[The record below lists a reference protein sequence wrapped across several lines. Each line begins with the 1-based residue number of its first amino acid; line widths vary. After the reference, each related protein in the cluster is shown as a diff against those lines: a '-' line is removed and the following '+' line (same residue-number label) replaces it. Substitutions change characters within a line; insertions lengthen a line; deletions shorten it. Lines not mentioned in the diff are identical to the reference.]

1 MSSEVA
7 TAASRTPPWLLSG
20 WGCPVFQEG
29 KEILVGTTRLSPKS
43 LLQRNF
49 CRWRDRARPKWHLL
63 EEDVRDS
70 VIAAFRCGATG
81 VFCRTEPLSE
91 LPSCIECA
99 SRGEIWASRRHSEF
113 LLEALR
119 SAPPCEGIG
128 AEKIRLLSQRELQ
141 VAECAAQGQSNKQIA
156 DHLGLSE
163 HTIKNYLVRIFE
175 KLGVA
180 NRFELL
186 FLLFKE
192 CNAQAPGRG
201 GAAFSSE
208 IGHPI
213 ETYLK
218 AAEEG
223 FVAAQ
228 FTVGLA
234 HLEGY
239 CVEKNERSAYYWL
252 KMAAENSSQLQQRST
267 GLAERLKAN
276 FTQEDIDELE
286 RSVQKA
292 ARDNRFVVAMRPQEI
307 IKKSA
312 SYPSLKLAV

>member
-1 MSSEVA
+1 MPES
-7 TAASRTPPWLLSG
+7 
-20 WGCPVFQEG
+20 Q
-29 KEILVGTTRLSPKS
+29 
-43 LLQRNF
+43 
-49 CRWRDRARPKWHLL
+49 
-63 EEDVRDS
+63 
-70 VIAAFRCGATG
+70 CGY
-81 VFCRTEPLSE
+81 
-91 LPSCIECA
+91 ECA
-99 SRGEIWASRRHSEF
+99 SRGEIWASRTQSEF

-119 SAPPCEGIG
+119 SAPSCEGIG

-141 VAECAAQGQSNKQIA
+141 VAECAAQGQINKQIA

-175 KLGVA
+175 KLGVS
-180 NRFELL
+180 NKFELL

-192 CNAQAPGRG
+192 CNAQAPGRL
-201 GAAFSSE
+201 GAAFGSE

-228 FTVGLA
+228 FIVGLA

-252 KMAAENSSQLQQRST
+252 KMAAENSAQVQQRST
-267 GLAERLKAN
+267 GLAERLKA
-276 FTQEDIDELE
+276 IS
-286 RSVQKA
+286 RS
-292 ARDNRFVVAMRPQEI
+292 
-307 IKKSA
+307 KKSTIWNA
-312 SYPSLKLAV
+312 PFRKRLGITDLLLQHDRRRSSRKAQAPHR

>member
-1 MSSEVA
+1 MGPEKSA
-7 TAASRTPPWLLSG
+7 LLS
-20 WGCPVFQEG
+20 
-29 KEILVGTTRLSPKS
+29 
-43 LLQRNF
+43 
-49 CRWRDRARPKWHLL
+49 H
-63 EEDVRDS
+63 
-70 VIAAFRCGATG
+70 
-81 VFCRTEPLSE
+81 
-91 LPSCIECA
+91 
-99 SRGEIWASRRHSEF
+99 
-113 LLEALR
+113 
-119 SAPPCEGIG
+119 
-128 AEKIRLLSQRELQ
+128 RELQ

-156 DHLGLSE
+156 DRLGLSE
-163 HTIKNYLVRIFE
+163 HTIKNYLFRIFE
-175 KLGVA
+175 KLGVS

-192 CNAQAPGRG
+192 CNTQAPGRG
-201 GAAFSSE
+201 GAAFGSE

-228 FTVGLA
+228 FIVGLA

-252 KMAAENSSQLQQRST
+252 KMAAENSAQVQQRST

-276 FTQEDIDELE
+276 LTEEDIDELE
-286 RSVQKA
+286 RSVRKA
-292 ARDNRFVVAMRPQEI
+292 ARDNRLAVATRPQDI